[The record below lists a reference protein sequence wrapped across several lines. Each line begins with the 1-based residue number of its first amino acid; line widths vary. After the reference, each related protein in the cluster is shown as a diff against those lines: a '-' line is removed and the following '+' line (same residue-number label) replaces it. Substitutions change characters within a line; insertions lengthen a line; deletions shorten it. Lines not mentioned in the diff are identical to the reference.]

1 MRSHYRARAAV
12 SYASDEEYSEEVM
25 EDSNLRESYDPSYL
39 DEGDWVQ
46 DDPDLFINDP
56 ATDDELSWDY

>member
-1 MRSHYRARAAV
+1 MAA
-12 SYASDEEYSEEVM
+12 ASCSDDEYLAELM
-25 EDSNLRESYDPSYL
+25 DDSNFRESYDPGYL

-56 ATDDELSWDY
+56 ETDDELSWGP